1 MVADLQPQQH
11 NSAYFR
17 MKAKHNSESLVSK
30 APPQQRTSVEA
41 PIAEAHQIM
50 FPPMPLIPKHLEVGP
65 GNTLVYV
72 FTLVF
77 VWERMRKIMHVEG
90 GRRNMVDI
98 VI

>member
-1 MVADLQPQQH
+1 
-11 NSAYFR
+11 
-17 MKAKHNSESLVSK
+17 
-30 APPQQRTSVEA
+30 
-41 PIAEAHQIM
+41 M

-72 FTLVF
+72 STLVF